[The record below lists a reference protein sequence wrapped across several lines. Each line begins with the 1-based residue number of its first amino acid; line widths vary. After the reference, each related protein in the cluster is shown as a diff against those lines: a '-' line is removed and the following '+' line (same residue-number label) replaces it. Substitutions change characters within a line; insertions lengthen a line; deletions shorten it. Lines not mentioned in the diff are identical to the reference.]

1 MKLFSFYSKSVYIQY
16 RNQLCSTTTIV
27 VCALTVAAFFAPYY
41 LLSYI
46 KQGELW
52 DQQRIV
58 YEQPRVKF
66 LYEYL
71 FLAEMEDVDER
82 SSTVVTCSSFESYNS
97 LTEQQHSCNDVQV
110 VPIDADHDQALD
122 HLSVGISFNPPN
134 LATRL
139 SFYTFY
145 FFLEATVSS
154 QCFFVVPTFVS
165 LEKVPAPRRKFESGT
180 IVHHGLMNAKQTAA
194 LQCPFF
200 MRHQKSH
207 FSDRY
212 YPNENTTLDGFQPG
226 RILTQI
232 QSTNPAYYEYHTQRT
247 DWTMDASGS
256 IRIQIDVSVEG
267 TDSRGMAFLY
277 KNSLWW
283 KLCQFWGSYFPLLLV
298 SLWLT
303 EKIKQYLFEN
313 FYLRAVEMKPWKDKY
328 N

>member
-1 MKLFSFYSKSVYIQY
+1 MKLFSFYNKSVYIQY

-27 VCALTVAAFFAPYY
+27 VCALTVAAFLAPYY
-41 LLSYI
+41 LLSSI
-46 KQGELW
+46 RQGELW
-52 DQQRIV
+52 DHQRIV
-58 YEQPRVKF
+58 YEQPKMKF

-71 FLAEMEDVDER
+71 FVAEMEDPDER

-97 LTEQQHSCNDVQV
+97 LTEQQPSCNDVQV
-110 VPIDADHDQALD
+110 VPIDADHDQVLD
-122 HLSVGISFNPPN
+122 RLSVGISFNPPS

-145 FFLEATVSS
+145 FFLEATLSS
-154 QCFFVVPTFVS
+154 QCFFVVPTFVA
-165 LEKVPAPRRKFESGT
+165 LEKVSAPRRKFESGT
-180 IVHHGLMNAKQTAA
+180 ILHHGFMEGKQTAG

-207 FSDRY
+207 FSARY
-212 YPNENTTLDGFQPG
+212 YPNENTTLEGFQPG
-226 RILTQI
+226 TILKKI

-247 DWTMDASGS
+247 DWTTDDSES
-256 IRIQIDVSVEG
+256 IRIQIDVSIGGAEDRTV
-267 TDSRGMAFLY
+267 AFLY
-277 KNSLWW
+277 KTSLWW

-303 EKIKQYLFEN
+303 EKIKQYLVEN
-313 FYLRAVEMKPWKDKY
+313 FYLRAVEVKPWKDKY